1 MNRERAGEET
11 IKGEEERDT
20 SVVFFH
26 FNVSPIKHYLIELI
40 GGEKWYQSQR
50 ERVREIEKDRL
61 KKWRGGKNKEQGKKE
76 KRKRERAV

>member
-20 SVVFFH
+20 YVVFFH

-76 KRKRERAV
+76 NRKRERAV